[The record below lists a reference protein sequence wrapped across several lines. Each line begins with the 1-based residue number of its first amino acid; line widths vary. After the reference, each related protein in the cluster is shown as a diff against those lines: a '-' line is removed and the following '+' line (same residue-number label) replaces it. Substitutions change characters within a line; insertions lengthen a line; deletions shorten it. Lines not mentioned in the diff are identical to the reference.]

1 MKLKVEKKKK
11 VKWVSKIKVW
21 KLKEEKARQEYVQ
34 KLRAVDMDTCHTV
47 NERWTCMKEAMVK
60 ASEQVCGKTKG
71 PPRHKETWW
80 WSEEVSKIV
89 EEKQKCY
96 QKWFKAREEDSDEQE
111 ELKETYKEAKKKDK
125 KAVTEAKG
133 SRRKEFA

>member
-1 MKLKVEKKKK
+1 MG
-11 VKWVSKIKVW
+11 
-21 KLKEEKARQEYVQ
+21 A
-34 KLRAVDMDTCHTV
+34 T
-47 NERWTCMKEAMVK
+47 VK

-111 ELKETYKEAKKKDK
+111 ELKETYKEAKKTAK
-125 KAVTEAKG
+125 KAVTEAKQAK
-133 SRRKEFA
+133 RKEFAEQVNTAGGKQKVFKMAKQMVRKNKVTIGGNCLKGENGKLVT